1 MKERVIWNFQKRPSS
16 HRNLF
21 AFIMEGWLITWLLKW
36 CLLSDHFWWWKDAH
50 DVIFCGWVCLQTPW
64 RRDVH
69 PKREDEIKKKELE
82 KKERGKSSGSDGV
95 VVDVFHHQTRR
106 WHRRTHKKETAQ
118 QKRKQH
124 QQQRNIRMT
133 RWSTLIIS
141 RIFLP
146 LFLFSCLFSSSRVT
160 KSKKNTRELKW

>member
-1 MKERVIWNFQKRPSS
+1 
-16 HRNLF
+16 
-21 AFIMEGWLITWLLKW
+21 MEGWLVAKVVFIEWSFLMMEI
-36 CLLSDHFWWWKDAH
+36 CA
-50 DVIFCGWVCLQTPW
+50 W
-64 RRDVH
+64 RNILWMSLFTNSVTTRCASK
-69 PKREDEIKKKELE
+69 KRRRNKKERIG

-106 WHRRTHKKETAQ
+106 WHRRTYKKETAQ

>member
-21 AFIMEGWLITWLLKW
+21 AFIMEGWLVTWLLKW
-36 CLLSDHFWWWKDAH
+36 CFFSDHFWWWTDAH
-50 DVIFCGWVCLQTPW
+50 DEYSVDEFVYNSVTTRCASKK
-64 RRDVH
+64 RR
-69 PKREDEIKKKELE
+69 RNKKERIG

-106 WHRRTHKKETAQ
+106 WHRRTYKKETAQ